1 MENFQAS
8 YGHLSHLTGTLIP
21 EMLGI
26 SILEFSQVV
35 VPHLWTLLFKVET
48 FYSRIHKPIKIHTS
62 KPKIITSSALLSNN
76 ITFSSLHYFI

>member
-8 YGHLSHLTGTLIP
+8 YDHLSYLTGTLIP

-26 SILEFSQVV
+26 SILEFSHVV
-35 VPHLWTLLFKVET
+35 VPHLWTLLFKVKT
-48 FYSRIHKPIKIHTS
+48 FYSRIDKLIKSHTS
-62 KPKIITSSALLSNN
+62 KTKIITPSPVLSN